1 MQETTKA
8 EAIYQLAHYAFQ
20 FNQSEEY
27 KNRLNYIVEHSK
39 HYGSYDG
46 ETLASQILATPL
58 KVQFFNQVF
67 EMAGVGFV
75 SSDPSYRG
83 EGRIDQLMTDI
94 LNDCKENKVLF
105 SYLAPFSYPFYRRYG
120 YELIFE
126 RIAYDVPSREWPDS
140 KRVPGKIRRQTWED
154 AKVDIKT
161 VYQASN
167 RNKHGGL
174 QREDWW
180 YDYKFRIQRPYYFA
194 IYYNEAGMAEGYL
207 VYQILNGKFH
217 CAEWEILSG
226 HAYHALNRYIATHKE
241 SVSEIRYEQGYNK
254 NSAFFLQ
261 EKPLV
266 HATIRP
272 EMMVRIVDV
281 EAFLTIYPFDNLQ
294 ESFAIQIPED
304 SYASWNEGIFEIN
317 TDGTIN
323 KVAKTKLPTLTL
335 SVQRFTQLFLGYQ
348 SLQQLVFFNEVTVD
362 EKLMPVIE
370 AILPTET
377 PVLEDYF

>member
-8 EAIYQLAHYAFQ
+8 DAIYQLAHYAFQ
-20 FNQSEEY
+20 FNQSDAY

-46 ETLASQILATPL
+46 EQLASQIIATPL

-67 EMAGVGFV
+67 DMAGVGFV

-83 EGRIDQLMTDI
+83 EGRIDQLMANI

-126 RIAYDVPSREWPDS
+126 RIAYDVPSHEWPDS
-140 KRVPGKIRRQTWED
+140 RRVPGKIRRQTWEQSKD
-154 AKVDIKT
+154 VIKE
-161 VYQASN
+161 VYEASN

-180 YDYKFRIQRPYYFA
+180 YEYKFHIQRPYYFA
-194 IYYNEAGMAEGYL
+194 VYYNESDEAEGYL
-207 VYQILNGKFH
+207 IYQILNGKFH
-217 CAEWEILSG
+217 CAEWEVLSG
-226 HAYHALNRYIATHKE
+226 NAYHALNRYIATHRD

-254 NSAFFLQ
+254 NSSFFLQ
-261 EKPLV
+261 EKPLAN
-266 HATIRP
+266 ATIRP
-272 EMMVRIVDV
+272 EMMVRIVDI
-281 EAFLTIYPFDNLQ
+281 EAFLTVYPFDNLQ
-294 ESFAIQIPED
+294 AAFAIQILED
-304 SYASWNEGIFEIN
+304 TYAPWNEGIFEIHSK
-317 TDGTIN
+317 GTVS
-323 KVAKTKLPTLTL
+323 KVAKTKLPTLTI

-348 SLQQLVFFNEVTVD
+348 KLRELMFFNCVTVD
-362 EKLMPVIE
+362 KEIVSIVE
-370 AILPTET
+370 AILPTDI